1 MALVEEM
8 QEAAARVLDQAGPA
22 VVRIGRGWGRGAGIV
37 VSDGVVVT
45 NAHNLRGQETTVTF
59 AGGRVATGTVAGID
73 VDGDLAVVTVDTSG
87 VSPLPW
93 DAGAAEVKVGTPV
106 WALGSVPGGGV
117 RVTVGTVSAVGQQF
131 RGPRGR
137 PIAGSVEH
145 TAPMVRGSSGGPI
158 VRSDGQ
164 LVGINTNRLDGG
176 FYLAV
181 PAGAD
186 LKARIDA
193 LARGESPRRV
203 RLGVAVAPP
212 GAARKMRAAVG
223 LPEREG
229 ILIRGVEDD
238 SPAGRAG
245 LRSGDLIVSAGGRE
259 ITSVDDLYQALDGV
273 ADGDTLA
280 VRIVRGTEELDV
292 SVSFGSSA
300 GAEGSA

>member
-1 MALVEEM
+1 
-8 QEAAARVLDQAGPA
+8 
-22 VVRIGRGWGRGAGIV
+22 
-37 VSDGVVVT
+37 
-45 NAHNLRGQETTVTF
+45 
-59 AGGRVATGTVAGID
+59 
-73 VDGDLAVVTVDTSG
+73 
-87 VSPLPW
+87 
-93 DAGAAEVKVGTPV
+93 
-106 WALGSVPGGGV
+106 
-117 RVTVGTVSAVGQQF
+117 
-131 RGPRGR
+131 
-137 PIAGSVEH
+137 
-145 TAPMVRGSSGGPI
+145 MVRGSSGGPI